1 MDSLEIQAIL
11 LSIQVALCSTG
22 LVLPV
27 AAGSALWLSR
37 ARDSRRL
44 PLDILIT
51 LPLVLP
57 PVVPGYMLLILFSK
71 NGFIGSALYDFAG
84 VEIIFTWGAMV
95 MASAII
101 SLPLMVRTMEV
112 AFQGVDSRLELAS
125 RSLGATRWKTF
136 LYITIPMAYKGII
149 AGALVGF
156 TRGLAEFGATI
167 IVAGNIP
174 GKTQTIPLALFAA
187 IETGQE
193 VVAVRLILVSISL
206 AVVVLVAYSLLIR
219 QNRGR

>member
-1 MDSLEIQAIL
+1 
-11 LSIQVALCSTG
+11 
-22 LVLPV
+22 
-27 AAGSALWLSR
+27 
-37 ARDSRRL
+37 
-44 PLDILIT
+44 
-51 LPLVLP
+51 
-57 PVVPGYMLLILFSK
+57 
-71 NGFIGSALYDFAG
+71 
-84 VEIIFTWGAMV
+84 
-95 MASAII
+95 
-101 SLPLMVRTMEV
+101 MVRTMEV

-193 VVAVRLILVSISL
+193 VVALRLILVSISL

-219 QNRGR
+219 QKRGR

>member
-1 MDSLEIQAIL
+1 MGSSEIQAIL

-27 AAGSALWLSR
+27 AVGAALFLSR
-37 ARDSRRL
+37 AKESSRL
-44 PLDILIT
+44 PVDILIT

-57 PVVPGYMLLILFSK
+57 PVVPGYILLMLFSK
-71 NGFIGSALYDFAG
+71 KGFIGALLYNIAG
-84 VEIIFTWGAMV
+84 IEIIFTWGAVV

-112 AFQGVDSRLELAS
+112 AFRGVDRKFEYAS

-149 AGALVGF
+149 AGVLVGF

-174 GKTQTIPLALFAA
+174 GKTQTIPLALFSA

-193 VVAVRLILVSISL
+193 AVAVRLILVSVSL
-206 AVVVLVAYSLLIR
+206 AVVVLVAYSLLVSQR
-219 QNRGR
+219 R

>member
-1 MDSLEIQAIL
+1 MGSLEIQAIV
-11 LSIQVALCSTG
+11 LSIKVAVCSTV

-27 AAGSALWLSR
+27 AIGAALLLSR
-37 ARDSRRL
+37 VRSVVRL

-57 PVVPGYMLLILFSK
+57 PVVPGYMLLMLLGK
-71 NGFIGSALYDFAG
+71 KGFIGAPLYNIAG
-84 VEIIFTWGAMV
+84 VEIIFTWGAV
-95 MASAII
+95 VIASAII

-112 AFQGVDSRLELAS
+112 AFQGVDNRLEWAS
-125 RSLGATRWKTF
+125 RSLGASRGKTF
-136 LYITIPMAYKGII
+136 FYITVPMAYKGII

-167 IVAGNIP
+167 VVAGNIP
-174 GKTQTIPLALFAA
+174 GKTQTIPLALFSA

-193 VVAVRLILVSISL
+193 AIAVRLILVSVSL
-206 AVVVLVAYSLLIR
+206 AVVVLVAYNLLVNQR
-219 QNRGR
+219 R

>member
-1 MDSLEIQAIL
+1 MGSLEIQAIV
-11 LSIQVALCSTG
+11 LSIKVAVCSTV

-27 AAGSALWLSR
+27 AIGAALLLSR
-37 ARDSRRL
+37 VRSVVRL

-57 PVVPGYMLLILFSK
+57 PVVPGYMLLMLLGK
-71 NGFIGSALYDFAG
+71 KGFIGAPLYNIAG
-84 VEIIFTWGAMV
+84 IEIIFTWGAV
-95 MASAII
+95 VIASAII

-112 AFQGVDSRLELAS
+112 AFQGVDNKLEWAS
-125 RSLGATRWKTF
+125 RSLGASRSKTF
-136 LYITIPMAYKGII
+136 FYITVPMAYKGII

-167 IVAGNIP
+167 VVAGNIP
-174 GKTQTIPLALFAA
+174 GKTQTIPLALFSA

-193 VVAVRLILVSISL
+193 AIAVRLILVSVSL
-206 AVVVLVAYSLLIR
+206 AVVVLVAYNLLVNQR
-219 QNRGR
+219 R